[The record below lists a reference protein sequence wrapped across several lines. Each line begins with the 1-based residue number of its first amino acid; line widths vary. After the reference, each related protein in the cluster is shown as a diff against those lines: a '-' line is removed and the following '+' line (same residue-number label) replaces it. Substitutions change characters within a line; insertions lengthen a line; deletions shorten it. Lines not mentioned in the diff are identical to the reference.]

1 MCTARPALY
10 RGIRQWDDTR
20 LEPAGGGRMK
30 WPTRHRPETN
40 GIPVPTEGPAFGPV
54 RLGMLALGVIAVVAL
69 ATVTALTSVSDAQS
83 LVTTTSSLRPD
94 QRGVGE
100 DGRDREATDQ
110 PRRQPAERQPHDRHP
125 TRRRRTGQG
134 NLDRRGTDQ
143 RQRSGA
149 PAGGARPAH
158 DDEQR
163 QYRDL
168 QPAAAEGGRRGT
180 GDRRPRGPDGADQRR
195 RQ

>member
-1 MCTARPALY
+1 MQPAADALSWNQAGGRYPPGTCRGWPDEVADEASAGDQRHTSANRRP
-10 RGIRQWDDTR
+10 GIR
-20 LEPAGGGRMK
+20 AGAAGHASAR
-30 WPTRHRPETN
+30 RHRRRRASHGN
-40 GIPVPTEGPAFGPV
+40 SADIGF
-54 RLGMLALGVIAVVAL
+54 RR
-69 ATVTALTSVSDAQS
+69 TVTGDDYL
-83 LVTTTSSLRPD
+83 SLRPD

-100 DGRDREATDQ
+100 DGRDREATGQ